1 MTARDGIVIVAILLT
16 GALHAEV
23 PSSTS
28 STSSTSSARKPAAA
42 DVRAKAAP
50 SLAQVVALSAEE
62 RPVTVPTPA
71 PAATAAVP
79 AFPAPASSTTVPPAL
94 LEGATHGPQT
104 PWAALSVLVLLACT
118 AGGVWWQK
126 QKQKTAS
133 GGPLL
138 TVREATPIGPRR
150 SLLVVD
156 VAGRRVLLS
165 SSEAGIGMLLD
176 CGPAPVGGGEAGDP
190 DRFFGDALV
199 RAVRGEPT
207 VELASSNDVQTGPSG
222 PIGAIA
228 SSASSSASSSSTTA
242 VAATRKNEVEATE
255 IIKRLQ
261 AGRPS

>member
-1 MTARDGIVIVAILLT
+1 M
-16 GALHAEV
+16 
-23 PSSTS
+23 
-28 STSSTSSARKPAAA
+28 
-42 DVRAKAAP
+42 
-50 SLAQVVALSAEE
+50 
-62 RPVTVPTPA
+62 
-71 PAATAAVP
+71 
-79 AFPAPASSTTVPPAL
+79 
-94 LEGATHGPQT
+94 

-126 QKQKTAS
+126 QKQKTAG

-165 SSEAGIGMLLD
+165 SSEAGISMLLD
-176 CGPAPVGGGEAGDP
+176 CGPAPLGGGEGSDP

-199 RAVRGEPT
+199 RAVRGEPA
-207 VELASSNDVQTGPSG
+207 VEIASSNEVQTGPSG
-222 PIGAIA
+222 PIGAV
-228 SSASSSASSSSTTA
+228 ASSSTSSSSSTTA

>member
-1 MTARDGIVIVAILLT
+1 MTTRVGLLLVT
-16 GALHAEV
+16 ALLSTALHAEA
-23 PSSTS
+23 PAST
-28 STSSTSSARKPAAA
+28 TSGARKTPT
-42 DVRAKAAP
+42 AKAP
-50 SLAQVVALSAEE
+50 SLAQVVALSEEE
-62 RPVTVPTPA
+62 RPVTAPTPVPT
-71 PAATAAVP
+71 ATATVP
-79 AFPAPASSTTVPPAL
+79 AFPAPTATSSTAVPPAL
-94 LEGATHGPQT
+94 LDGATHGPQM

-199 RAVRGEPT
+199 RAVRGEPA
-207 VELASSNDVQTGPSG
+207 VE
-222 PIGAIA
+222 IA
-228 SSASSSASSSSTTA
+228 SSTDAPLTSTSSSLANASSSVATTSTA

>member
-1 MTARDGIVIVAILLT
+1 MRAFIFTLLLAATAQAQ
-16 GALHAEV
+16 A
-23 PSSTS
+23 PSSSTAAPSTTS
-28 STSSTSSARKPAAA
+28 GVRKPL
-42 DVRAKAAP
+42 AKTAP

-62 RPVTVPTPA
+62 RPVTATAA
-71 PAATAAVP
+71 PAATATVP
-79 AFPAPASSTTVPPAL
+79 AFPAPASSTAVPAAL
-94 LEGATHGPQT
+94 LDGATHGPQM

-176 CGPAPVGGGEAGDP
+176 CGPAPVGGGDAGDP

-207 VELASSNDVQTGPSG
+207 VELASSNEVHTGPAG
-222 PIGAIA
+222 PIGVV
-228 SSASSSASSSSTTA
+228 ASSSSSSSSSTA

>member
-1 MTARDGIVIVAILLT
+1 MSWRSAVLVVVTVVA
-16 GALHAEV
+16 ASAHAEG
-23 PSSTS
+23 PTPTTTSTMS
-28 STSSTSSARKPAAA
+28 GARKPA
-42 DVRAKAAP
+42 VAKAPP

-62 RPVTVPTPA
+62 RPVTAAVPAPA
-71 PAATAAVP
+71 PAATATVP
-79 AFPAPASSTTVPPAL
+79 AFPAPASTTAVPAAL
-94 LEGATHGPQT
+94 VDGAAHGPQM

-199 RAVRGEPT
+199 RAVRGEPA
-207 VELASSNDVQTGPSG
+207 VEIANVTDVQTGPAG
-222 PIGAIA
+222 PIGAVA
-228 SSASSSASSSSTTA
+228 AASSSASASSTTA

>member
-1 MTARDGIVIVAILLT
+1 MRALLLT
-16 GALHAEV
+16 LLLATTVHAQTS
-23 PSSTS
+23 PSSSATAPSTTS
-28 STSSTSSARKPAAA
+28 GVRKPST
-42 DVRAKAAP
+42 AKAPP
-50 SLAQVVALSAEE
+50 SLAQVVALSEEE
-62 RPVTVPTPA
+62 RPVTAPAPA
-71 PAATAAVP
+71 PAATATVP
-79 AFPAPASSTTVPPAL
+79 AFPAPASSTAVPAAL
-94 LEGATHGPQT
+94 LDGAARGPQM

-126 QKQKTAS
+126 QKQKTAR

-199 RAVRGEPT
+199 RAVRGEPA
-207 VELASSNDVQTGPSG
+207 VELASVNDVQTGPSG
-222 PIGAIA
+222 PIGAV
-228 SSASSSASSSSTTA
+228 ASSSNAASSSSTTA